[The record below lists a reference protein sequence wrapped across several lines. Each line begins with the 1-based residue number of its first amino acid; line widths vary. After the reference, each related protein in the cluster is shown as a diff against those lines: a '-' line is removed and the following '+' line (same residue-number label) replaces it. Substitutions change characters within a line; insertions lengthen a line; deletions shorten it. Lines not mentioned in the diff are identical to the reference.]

1 MNPKPKIIALDLDGT
16 MLTYEKKITP
26 RTYAALEK
34 AAAQGHYVV
43 PATGRALHALPDA
56 VKALPFVHYAITIN
70 GACVSDTHT
79 GEKLLRCEIE
89 RDRALEIMEFAK
101 NYDCMYDCYWN
112 DAGWSERAFLERIDY
127 YNQDEAV
134 RRLILQTR
142 RPVDDLFH
150 KVRTEMDTVQK
161 VQLCFREIP
170 ERNAAWMDIVTAFP
184 DIAATASFQNN
195 LELNHKMATKG
206 NALRFLARRL
216 GVSERDTIA
225 FGDSSNDL
233 SMLQS
238 AGMGVAMGNASEAV
252 KAISRAV
259 TDTNENDGVAVY
271 LEEHVLT

>member
-1 MNPKPKIIALDLDGT
+1 M
-16 MLTYEKKITP
+16 
-26 RTYAALEK
+26 
-34 AAAQGHYVV
+34 
-43 PATGRALHALPDA
+43 
-56 VKALPFVHYAITIN
+56 
-70 GACVSDTHT
+70 
-79 GEKLLRCEIE
+79 
-89 RDRALEIMEFAK
+89 
-101 NYDCMYDCYWN
+101 
-112 DAGWSERAFLERIDY
+112 
-127 YNQDEAV
+127 

-142 RPVDDLFH
+142 RPVDDLFQ

-206 NALRFLARRL
+206 NALRFLARHL

-233 SMLQS
+233 AMLQT
-238 AGMGVAMGNASEAV
+238 AGVGVAMGNAAPAV
-252 KAISRAV
+252 RAMCKAV

-271 LEEHVLT
+271 LEEHVLV